1 MGVRLRSILFV
12 EIILV
17 SVIALTIVEIGLYG
31 TGFAGKTLWDWMQL
45 LIIPV
50 VLAVAALLFNFATAR
65 TEQKIATQ
73 RYEQDQQIAL
83 QRYANDL
90 NIALDKQREDLL
102 QTYLDRMSELLL
114 DKQLRT
120 SELDAEVR
128 NVARVRTITILF
140 QLDTR
145 RLEYV
150 FAFLREAGLVSS
162 KPNSS
167 IVTLSNA
174 DLDRI
179 TLSGVNLSGTDMS
192 GTTLRR
198 ANLSEANLC
207 YANFFAANLRAS
219 DLSDA
224 NLSGTDLSGAFDTT
238 PEQLAK
244 AKTLKDAIMPDGSK
258 HE

>member
-1 MGVRLRSILFV
+1 
-12 EIILV
+12 
-17 SVIALTIVEIGLYG
+17 
-31 TGFAGKTLWDWMQL
+31 
-45 LIIPV
+45 
-50 VLAVAALLFNFATAR
+50 
-65 TEQKIATQ
+65 
-73 RYEQDQQIAL
+73 L
-83 QRYANDL
+83 QPYANDL

-102 QTYLDRMSELLL
+102 QTYLDRKSELLL

-162 KPNSS
+162 TPNSS

-179 TLSGVNLSGTDMS
+179 NLSGVNLSGTDMS
-192 GTTLRR
+192 GTTFRR

-207 YANFFAANLRAS
+207 NANFFAANLREANLRAPDLREALFLNTNLFGAILENAKLKEALILS
-219 DLSDA
+219 AKLKEAFLKEADLSDA
-224 NLSGTDLSGAFDTT
+224 NLSGIDLSGALDTT